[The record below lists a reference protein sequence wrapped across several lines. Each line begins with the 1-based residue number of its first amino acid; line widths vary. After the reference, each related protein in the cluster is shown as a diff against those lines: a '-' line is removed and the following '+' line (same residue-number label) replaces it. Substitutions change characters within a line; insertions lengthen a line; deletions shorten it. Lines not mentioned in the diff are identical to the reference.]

1 MKQTHPSILFICPSN
16 QFRISALQFSDILVL
31 SRNGSDQSQELFQ
44 KYLRTIGIL
53 NKDMDF

>member
-1 MKQTHPSILFICPSN
+1 MPEY